1 MASPPKITLINGRTY
16 DHGQCEIRINGTHYP
31 MVKSITYSQ
40 KLERGKA
47 KGTSP
52 VTRSYT
58 RGALDADGSL
68 EMYKTTDGG
77 SLQLI
82 RDLGDG
88 FLEKDLS
95 ITVSFGVDGDPVT
108 VDELVHVRL
117 GGTEGGSSEGTDP
130 NVDKFPLTMKG
141 YKPDGK
147 QPLNG
152 VSL

>member
-1 MASPPKITLINGRTY
+1 MASPPKITLINGRVY
-16 DHGQCEIRINGTHYP
+16 DHGQCEIRINGTHYA

-52 VTRSYT
+52 VTRAYT
-58 RGALDADGSL
+58 RGSL
-68 EMYKTTDGG
+68 EAEGNIEMYKTLDGG
-77 SLQLI
+77 SLQLV

-88 FLEKDLS
+88 FLEKELF
-95 ITVSFGVDGDPVT
+95 ITVSFGVDGDPIT
-108 VDELVHVRL
+108 VDELVHCHL

-130 NVDKFPLTMKG
+130 NVDKFPLILKG

-147 QPLNG
+147 QPLKG
-152 VSL
+152 VTL